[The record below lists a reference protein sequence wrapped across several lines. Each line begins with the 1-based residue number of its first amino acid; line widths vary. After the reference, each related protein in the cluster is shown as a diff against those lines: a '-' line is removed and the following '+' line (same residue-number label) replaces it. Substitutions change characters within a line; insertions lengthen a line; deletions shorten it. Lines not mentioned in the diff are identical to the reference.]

1 MKWDLQYQ
9 GNNNKGL
16 YYLIVKVKEFRVPNK
31 ILMKNEKM
39 KVTYECIVK
48 VK

>member
-1 MKWDLQYQ
+1 ME
-9 GNNNKGL
+9 L
-16 YYLIVKVKEFRVPNK
+16 YYCIVEVKEFRVPNTNLK
-31 ILMKNEKM
+31 KNEEV